1 MAAGRAKLS
10 EKGPSEQILEL
21 LRLDQANALRL
32 VSRENRKLEYKERFN
47 WGNRAKYAKT
57 MAAFANCVGG
67 FIVFGV
73 KDSPRDLIGVNSQR
87 FDNLDPAQVTE
98 YLNSTFSP
106 ELHWEVFDIN
116 LAEIR
121 LGVIFVAAA
130 AEKPV
135 VCIKTDANVLRDA
148 DIYYRYRGR
157 SERIRYPEL
166 QRILLERQQRER
178 DAWFDLLSRV
188 ARIGVEN
195 VGVLDFVDGSLS
207 GGSGRVLVS
216 KDLLDQVQFI
226 REGDFSENDD
236 SGTPVLRLVG
246 EVEAVA
252 PGALRPVRTVKEPF
266 VIGAIDIMLGFLR
279 QRQLAAPAQYV
290 KQACRENSSYM
301 PIYHFAQM
309 AGIDLEDLR
318 TFIRR
323 ESVRSKL
330 LLSRIDGRLVS
341 RDGSLHT
348 GTPSAIQRAAIL
360 EDLHAG
366 NIKGLLRADRFRLF
380 QAVTHFTPTEP
391 PAPVMNLLGDLVE
404 NDFGTMTSS
413 ERTVCR
419 KAVAHL
425 DEVLN
430 RPNLA
435 TTEVHQEDA

>member
-1 MAAGRAKLS
+1 M
-10 EKGPSEQILEL
+10 
-21 LRLDQANALRL
+21 
-32 VSRENRKLEYKERFN
+32 
-47 WGNRAKYAKT
+47 KYAKT
-57 MAAFANCVGG
+57 MAAFANCEGG

-106 ELHWEVFDIN
+106 ELHWEAFDIN
-116 LAEIR
+116 IAGIR
-121 LGVIFVAAA
+121 LGVFYIAPAP
-130 AEKPV
+130 EKPV

-148 DIYYRYRGR
+148 DVYYRYRGR

-166 QRILLERQQRER
+166 QRILHERQQRER

-188 ARIGVEN
+188 ARIGIEN
-195 VGVLDFVDGSLS
+195 IGVLDFVDGSLS
-207 GGSGRVLVS
+207 GGHGRVLIS
-216 KDLLDQVQFI
+216 KDLLEQVRFI
-226 REGDFSENDD
+226 RKGDFTESED
-236 SGTPVLRLVG
+236 SGAPALRLVG

-279 QRQLAAPAQYV
+279 QQQLVAPVQYV

-301 PIYHFAQM
+301 PIYHFVRRAE
-309 AGIDLEDLR
+309 ISLEDLR
-318 TFIRR
+318 TLILREAGRR
-323 ESVRSKL
+323 KL
-330 LLSRIDGRLVS
+330 LLSRVDGRLVS
-341 RDGSLHT
+341 PDGSLHT

-360 EDLHAG
+360 KDLHG
-366 NIKGLLRADRFRLF
+366 SNIEELLRADRVRVL
-380 QAVTHFTPTEP
+380 QAVTHFAPAEP
-391 PAPVMNLLGDLVE
+391 PTAVLNFLGDLVE
-404 NDFGTMTSS
+404 NDFGTMTNG

-430 RPNLA
+430 RPILV
-435 TTEVHQEDA
+435 TTEVRLEEA